1 MRQADRRREANG
13 DPDASAVYAAEEA
26 WCHWLDTAADTAAG
40 SITVDGLAYTP
51 EVDPRF
57 VDPEAA
63 GAYVE
68 RVLAHLRES
77 GRPYGGRE
85 GLPVQV
91 RSRRGNRMAHYTPA
105 TMTIA
110 LPSFEVGGR
119 WSLRAGV
126 ALHELAHHL
135 ADETGHGAHWRST
148 FLRLLE
154 DIGSTESARL
164 LTACYAVEGLD
175 GAGHTSDDSTL
186 TRIAKL
192 LRQAE
197 RTSNDAEKQAFFGKA
212 QALATRNSI
221 ALAVA
226 RAHGER
232 EERREEPVIETCRIG
247 QRGQR
252 GLARYVRLLIN
263 IAHANDLK
271 CTISGDSTAVQLHG
285 FASDIA
291 VTRALYESLVVQ
303 MVAACERHL
312 ATTEAEIGERFNRRT
327 GRWEVKPVATITR
340 RIAFYEAFG
349 ERIGR
354 RLDRARE
361 EAVREATV
369 EDSAGRPVER
379 SGSAA
384 GPSGA
389 TGGTAL
395 ALRQKEVAVHD
406 FFAESLRRN
415 NIRGSWS
422 GDRRSAAFDAPEAAD
437 AGSRS
442 AARVPLGTQ
451 RALD

>member
-1 MRQADRRREANG
+1 MRQG
-13 DPDASAVYAAEEA
+13 DHRTTGWCDPVGSAVYAAEEA
-26 WCHWLDTAADTAAG
+26 WCHWLDTAAGSAAG
-40 SITVDGLAYTP
+40 SITVDGVEYTP
-51 EVDPRF
+51 EVEPRF

-63 GAYVE
+63 GAYADH
-68 RVLAHLRES
+68 VLAHLRDT
-77 GRPYGGRE
+77 GREFGGRE
-85 GLPVQV
+85 QLPVHV
-91 RSRRGNRMAHYTPA
+91 RARRGHRQAEYSPA

-119 WSLRAGV
+119 WSLRAAV
-126 ALHELAHHL
+126 VLHELAHHL
-135 ADETGHGAHWRST
+135 AAEAGHGAHWRST
-148 FLRLLE
+148 FLRLVE
-154 DIGSTESARL
+154 DIGSVESARL
-164 LTACYAVEGLD
+164 LMACFAVEGLD
-175 GAGHTSDDSTL
+175 GVGHTSDDSTL

-197 RTSNDAEKQAFFGKA
+197 RTSNDAEKQAFFAHA
-212 QALATRNSI
+212 QKLATRHSI

-232 EERREEPVIETCRIG
+232 EERREEPVVETCRIG
-247 QRGQR
+247 KRGQR

-285 FASDIA
+285 FGSDIA

-303 MVAACERHL
+303 MVSDCERYL
-312 ATTEAEIGERFNRRT
+312 ATTEPELGERYNRRT

-349 ERIGR
+349 DRIGG

-361 EAVREATV
+361 DALREAT
-369 EDSAGRPVER
+369 ESD
-379 SGSAA
+379 AA
-384 GPSGA
+384 P
-389 TGGTAL
+389 TGGVEPVSGETAL

-415 NIRGSWS
+415 NIRGAWR
-422 GDRRSAAFDAPEAAD
+422 GDRRSAAFDAPEAAR
-437 AGSRS
+437 AGTRS
-442 AARVPLGTQ
+442 AVRARLGDQ